1 MKVGDLI
8 RFKST
13 GVIGTITEIV
23 GLYDG
28 DHRGAAK
35 VLAHGIDMT
44 GIENPTIF
52 RTSHLEKVAEI
63 ISIS

>member
-35 VLAHGIDMT
+35 VLVSGINMT

>member
-1 MKVGDLI
+1 MKVGDII

-28 DHRGAAK
+28 DHRGAVK
-35 VLAHGIDMT
+35 VLAHGIDMM

-52 RTSHLEKVAEI
+52 RAAHLQTVADVISTS
-63 ISIS
+63 

>member
-1 MKVGDLI
+1 MKVGDII

-35 VLAHGIDMT
+35 VLVFGNNIA

-52 RTSHLEKVAEI
+52 RTAHLQTVADVISH
-63 ISIS
+63 S

>member
-8 RFKST
+8 RVKST
-13 GVIGTITEIV
+13 GVSGTSTEIV

-35 VLAHGIDMT
+35 VLVAGINMT